1 MVRLFVS
8 WRLCPRRSDTLSA
21 LRWLADI
28 ISIDNMINII
38 RTWLIDTCHFLHQA
52 VNIIQNF
59 LTLPGPQT
67 QKTKSKGNWRL
78 TTRPHWRR
86 QGYVAVCDP
95 PLIQKV
101 NALSL
106 TKVANIS
113 SSLLQKSSTFP
124 SLQWRWPKHLRVSEV
139 SLSNNHQLNDL
150 CLWSPEG
157 LHFIHHAMQRGSEVI
172 EHAIDR
178 QIATDILPHH
188 SNMAPVLFTSPMIE
202 TLILI

>member
-8 WRLCPRRSDTLSA
+8 WRLCPHRSDTLNA

-28 ISIDNMINII
+28 ISIDNMIDII

-52 VNIIQNF
+52 VNVIQNF

-106 TKVANIS
+106 TVETTTLSMSLSMTWTININITS
-113 SSLLQKSSTFP
+113 MFQFNRRLNSEVTIGGDSQLGNRVCVLCQVVNATFLPVPVLHQRTFP
-124 SLQWRWPKHLRVSEV
+124 LPSYKSRAP
-139 SLSNNHQLNDL
+139 
-150 CLWSPEG
+150 SPRSSG
-157 LHFIHHAMQRGSEVI
+157 AGQSISDCQK
-172 EHAIDR
+172 
-178 QIATDILPHH
+178 
-188 SNMAPVLFTSPMIE
+188 
-202 TLILI
+202 